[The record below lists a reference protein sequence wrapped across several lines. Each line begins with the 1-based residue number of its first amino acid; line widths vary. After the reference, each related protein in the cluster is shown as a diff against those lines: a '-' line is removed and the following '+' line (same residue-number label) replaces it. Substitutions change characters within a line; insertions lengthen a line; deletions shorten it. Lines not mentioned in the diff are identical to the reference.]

1 MDYLPVFFDLRGRLA
16 LVVGGGAAAAAKARR
31 LADAG
36 AAVTMIAPEVADAA
50 LALLEA
56 GRVALARR
64 PFADAD
70 VRGQALV
77 VAASGEDTLDAGVAA
92 AARAHGVP
100 VNVVDRAELSNFI
113 FPAIVDRG
121 EVVVGVSTGGA
132 APVLAQQLRARIER
146 ALPERVGELAAVARA
161 FRPTVAALIPDYD
174 ERRRFWEQVFAG
186 AIAAA
191 VLAGNLPKARERMM
205 RALDRARRHPP
216 AGRSPAAHP
225 ANGVEAAR

>member
-1 MDYLPVFFDLRGRLA
+1 MQYLPVFFDLRGRPA
-16 LVVGGGAAAAAKARR
+16 LVVGGGAAAGAKAR
-31 LADAG
+31 LLVDAG
-36 AAVTMIAPEVADAA
+36 AVVTMIAAEVAEEAMA
-50 LALLEA
+50 VVEA
-56 GRVALARR
+56 GRVALKRR
-64 PFADAD
+64 AFVDAD
-70 VRGQALV
+70 VRGQAVV
-77 VAASGEDTLDAGVAA
+77 VAASGEEILDTSVAA

-146 ALPERVGELAAVARA
+146 ALPERIGELAAFARA
-161 FRPTVAALIPDYD
+161 FRPTVAALLPDLG

-191 VLAGNLPKARERMM
+191 E
-205 RALDRARRHPP
+205 
-216 AGRSPAAHP
+216 GR
-225 ANGVEAAR
+225 EAAR

>member
-1 MDYLPVFFDLRGRLA
+1 MQYLPVFFDLGGRPA
-16 LVVGGGAAAAAKARR
+16 LVVGGGWAAVAKARL

-50 LALLEA
+50 LALLKA

-70 VRGQALV
+70 VREKALV
-77 VAASGEDTLDAGVAA
+77 VAASGEDTLDASVAA

-100 VNVVDRAELSNFI
+100 VNVVDRAELSSFI

-132 APVLAQQLRARIER
+132 APVLAKQLRARLER
-146 ALPERVGELAAVARA
+146 ALPERVGELAAFARA

-186 AIAAA
+186 TIAAA
-191 VLAGNLPKARERMM
+191 VLAGDLPKARERMM

-216 AGRSPAAHP
+216 PGRPPAARP
-225 ANGVEAAR
+225 ADGVKAAR